1 MATQGLKGRDISL
14 NAASCVLHQAS
25 RYSGDV
31 GISRQSGRWACVTVI
46 SLHIVQCSKIQHQID
61 YGDRRLKKLSPAVAR
76 LAAMRAMAGSPMN
89 EPKGYLKDMTAFGS
103 NPGAL
108 RAKVH
113 IPEQVADNPA
123 LVVVLHGCTQTA
135 AGYDRGSGWSQLAD
149 EHGFVLLFPEQQRSN
164 NPNLCFNWFSPADNA
179 RDRGEALSI
188 RQMIEAMVESHG
200 IDASRIFVT
209 GLSAGGAMTS
219 ILLATYPE
227 VFAGGAIIAGLPY
240 GAASNVQQA
249 LEAMRGTD
257 RYDGDALGDR
267 VRRAA
272 GHSGPWPSIAIW
284 HGTADK
290 TVGENN
296 ADEILAQWL
305 SVHGLGDTP
314 TAFDRVDGYPHRFW
328 TDANGQIV
336 VEDYRITGMGH
347 GTPLATTGAGACGTV
362 MPHMLEAG
370 ISSTRKMAARW
381 NLLNDKPAKISAAT
395 EPTLERLHPA
405 QPSPIAK
412 TGVEKIISDALRV
425 AGLLR

>member
-1 MATQGLKGRDISL
+1 MGLRGSDQPPYC
-14 NAASCVLHQAS
+14 A
-25 RYSGDV
+25 
-31 GISRQSGRWACVTVI
+31 
-46 SLHIVQCSKIQHQID
+46 VQQMQHRIE
-61 YGDRRLKKLSPAVAR
+61 YGDRRLRKLSDAIAQMAAIRTMAR
-76 LAAMRAMAGSPMN
+76 SQMN
-89 EPKGYLKDMTAFGS
+89 EPEGLLKDMAAFGS

-113 IPEQVADNPA
+113 VPEQVADDPA

-188 RQMIEAMVESHG
+188 RQMIGAMVEAHG
-200 IDASRIFVT
+200 IDVSRIFVT
-209 GLSAGGAMTS
+209 GLSAGGAMAS

-249 LEAMRGTD
+249 LEAMRGTG

-272 GHSGPWPSIAIW
+272 GHPGPWPSIAIW
-284 HGTADK
+284 HGAAD
-290 TVGENN
+290 TIVAENN

-314 TAFDRVDGYPHRFW
+314 NAIDRVDGYPHRFW
-328 TDANGQIV
+328 TDASGQVV

-347 GTPLATTGAGACGTV
+347 GTPLATTGPEACGTV

-370 ISSTRKMAARW
+370 ISSTRRTAARW
-381 NLLNDKPAKISAAT
+381 NLLNDKASDHSAAT
-395 EPTLERLHPA
+395 APRLERLHPA
-405 QPSPIAK
+405 W
-412 TGVEKIISDALRV
+412 
-425 AGLLR
+425 